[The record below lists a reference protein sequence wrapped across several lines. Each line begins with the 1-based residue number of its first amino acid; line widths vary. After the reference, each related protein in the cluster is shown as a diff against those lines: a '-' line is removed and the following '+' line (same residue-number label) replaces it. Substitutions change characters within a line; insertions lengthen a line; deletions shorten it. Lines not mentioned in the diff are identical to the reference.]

1 MTWSFV
7 TCPHTSDIAMC
18 KKPGSNAFW
27 FAVQPAGAVSGI
39 GSVKINGKAT
49 SLIDSAFYFKLES
62 SPGLDLSRVQFEV
75 TPDSGGDAITATL
88 DMSKDGCV
96 STGKQFGRSDGS
108 STAPPSSAA
117 PPVSSKAPSTPV
129 ASTLEPTTTGSVIT
143 TLSPSPDV
151 STSEATAVPLPVSDS
166 TTLPIDAN
174 DLHNETTT
182 SPPVAFS
189 IAQSTSSPN
198 GVEISVQAQAEDQGL
213 DLGYYLILAGGC
225 VMAGVALAAI
235 VHIRRK
241 KWEDKDSDLDFND
254 AQTAIAAHRKF
265 LATCTSQASEEVVSK
280 FIRCVHHALTA
291 IQTDNALVNSTF
303 HDELLG
309 IESDLIALRDST
321 HESIFPTTSEL
332 RRRRHVAELL
342 RQSNRSDDPV
352 GAILSQVE
360 GKAVSTWE
368 DKKLSLMDDDFMTFS
383 TDDLSL
389 SSTPP
394 KPSLSAIRDQL
405 GLLPNRP
412 TSGRSLSA
420 SKSIEV
426 KESLENELQ
435 ALSSRLKHATH
446 GLNQNLKE
454 DAHLL
459 DQVASDAEANQAK
472 LEEENRKLTLHRK
485 ARIGLW
491 AAMYHVVGLF
501 VVFIGMYILMKI
513 WSTRH
518 YPLL

>member
-1 MTWSFV
+1 MLYWRFILATAVSLATAAAQEFTGDGTGYVLGTPSSGNCNFMNVPKAVSTNYVALATERFAQTAACGKCVQVRCTNDRCKGATATEVLYVVDQCPGCAKDDLDFSREVFMKLTNGIEPGRLKMTWSFV
-7 TCPHTSDIAMC
+7 TCPHTSDIVMC

-108 STAPPSSAA
+108 PTAPPSSAA

-129 ASTLEPTTTGSVIT
+129 ASTLEPTTTGSVVT

-151 STSEATAVPLPVSDS
+151 STSKATAVPLPVADS
-166 TTLPIDAN
+166 TTHPIDAN

-254 AQTAIAAHRKF
+254 AQTAIAAHR
-265 LATCTSQASEEVVSK
+265 S
-280 FIRCVHHALTA
+280 
-291 IQTDNALVNSTF
+291 DNN
-303 HDELLG
+303 
-309 IESDLIALRDST
+309 I
-321 HESIFPTTSEL
+321 
-332 RRRRHVAELL
+332 
-342 RQSNRSDDPV
+342 
-352 GAILSQVE
+352 AILYV
-360 GKAVSTWE
+360 KACISRHDQGQLCAFRVVA
-368 DKKLSLMDDDFMTFS
+368 
-383 TDDLSL
+383 
-389 SSTPP
+389 PP
-394 KPSLSAIRDQL
+394 ECS
-405 GLLPNRP
+405 N
-412 TSGRSLSA
+412 
-420 SKSIEV
+420 
-426 KESLENELQ
+426 
-435 ALSSRLKHATH
+435 H
-446 GLNQNLKE
+446 GLSCR
-454 DAHLL
+454 
-459 DQVASDAEANQAK
+459 AS
-472 LEEENRKLTLHRK
+472 
-485 ARIGLW
+485 I
-491 AAMYHVVGLF
+491 
-501 VVFIGMYILMKI
+501 
-513 WSTRH
+513 
-518 YPLL
+518 